1 MHLHVIFL
9 QTLMNVLLS
18 TLMIATLMLHVLI
31 LMEVIS
37 VTVALGLLVME

>member
-1 MHLHVIFL
+1 MHLLVIFL